1 MEWSRPEQ
9 QGVTP
14 ETRAGHSGVTIGEY
28 WFITGGGNSRKGKI
42 EISYMFIALG
52 FFSNRGFTL
61 FPLTRTEITHYD

>member
-14 ETRAGHSGVTIGEY
+14 EPRAGHAGVTVGEY

-42 EISYMFIALG
+42 SHMLV
-52 FFSNRGFTL
+52 TL
-61 FPLTRTEITHYD
+61 